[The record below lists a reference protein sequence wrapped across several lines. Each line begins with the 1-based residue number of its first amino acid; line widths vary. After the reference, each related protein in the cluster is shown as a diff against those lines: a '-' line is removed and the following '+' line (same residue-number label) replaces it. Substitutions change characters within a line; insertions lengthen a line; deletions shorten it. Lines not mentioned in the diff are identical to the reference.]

1 MDLGADESVDGARDR
16 LDRQGGSRA
25 DRRSEG
31 QGRLEAVDE
40 TFGGVRDG
48 RRMVGVV
55 SSRLDASRGGV
66 EDFERMEG
74 DFGCGWVAG
83 RPYLG
88 GVGGACGGLAVL
100 GTDED
105 RSSWEVAVVG
115 LGEVAPGWLAAV
127 EADVLRAMRIME
139 QLMVRTMARYQMD
152 GAVSVHL
159 ASLHTPKRGD
169 GQKQIL
175 LVGSSRQYRVVW
187 VWARGS
193 LSA

>member
-1 MDLGADESVDGARDR
+1 
-16 LDRQGGSRA
+16 
-25 DRRSEG
+25 
-31 QGRLEAVDE
+31 
-40 TFGGVRDG
+40 
-48 RRMVGVV
+48 MVGVV

-66 EDFERMEG
+66 GDFERMEG
-74 DFGCGWVAG
+74 DFGCDLAAA
-83 RPYLG
+83 RPCLG

-105 RSSWEVAVVG
+105 RSLWEVAVVD
-115 LGEVAPGWLAAV
+115 LGGVDLCWAGAV
-127 EADVLRAMRIME
+127 EAGVLRAMRIME

-159 ASLHTPKRGD
+159 ASLHTLKRGD
-169 GQKQIL
+169 GQKQVL

-187 VWARGS
+187 VLARGS